1 MREYVISKF
10 DSNQRV
16 DKFIKK
22 LLPNASLSLIYKTF
36 RKKDIKINDKWV
48 KQEYI
53 LKENDHLKIYLQDEI
68 FLESLKEKEVTE
80 LPTNLDIIYED
91 ENILIVNKEKGIL
104 IHGDKNENI
113 YTLSNK
119 VISYL
124 FKKKE
129 YNPKIDNFVPSPV
142 HRLDRNTSGVCI
154 FAKNMLT
161 SQLLMEEFKSKDNLE
176 KHYLALVFN
185 KTPLHLE
192 INAPLLKD
200 SNKNI
205 VKVDYNSKDAKNALT
220 IFDKIDGNEEYSLL
234 NVNLI
239 TGRTHQIRV
248 HLSYKGYPIVCD
260 DKYGDFSKNKMFESK
275 FKYKK
280 QFLHAYSIEF
290 KNMKGHLKYL
300 SNKKFIA
307 KLPKDELLIIE
318 SLNLKCNIK

>member
-1 MREYVISKF
+1 MKEFKISKF

-22 LLPNASLSLIYKTF
+22 LLPNVSLSLIYKTF

-53 LKENDHLKIYLQDEI
+53 LKENDILKIYLSDEI
-68 FLESLKEKEVTE
+68 FEESSNNKNVINIDS
-80 LPTNLDIIYED
+80 NLDIIYED

-104 IHGDKNENI
+104 IHGDKNENTF
-113 YTLSNK
+113 TLSNK

-124 FKKKE
+124 YKNKE
-129 YNPKIDNFVPSPV
+129 YNPKVDTFVPSPV
-142 HRLDRNTSGVCI
+142 HRLDRNTSGICI

-161 SQLLMEEFKSKDNLE
+161 SQLLMNEFKDKKNLE
-176 KHYLALVFN
+176 KHYIALVFN
-185 KTPLHLE
+185 KTPDHLE
-192 INAPLLKD
+192 INAPLFKD

-205 VKVDYNSKDAKNALT
+205 VKVDFNNKESKSALT
-220 IFDKIDGNEEYSLL
+220 IFDKIDGNNEYSLL
-234 NVNLI
+234 DVNLI

-260 DKYGDFSKNKMFESK
+260 DKYGDFKKNKEFENK

-290 KNMKGHLKYL
+290 KNMKDHLEYL
-300 SNKKFIA
+300 SNKKFVA
-307 KLPKDELLIIE
+307 KLPKDEIKILD
-318 SLNLKCNIK
+318 NLKLNYKI